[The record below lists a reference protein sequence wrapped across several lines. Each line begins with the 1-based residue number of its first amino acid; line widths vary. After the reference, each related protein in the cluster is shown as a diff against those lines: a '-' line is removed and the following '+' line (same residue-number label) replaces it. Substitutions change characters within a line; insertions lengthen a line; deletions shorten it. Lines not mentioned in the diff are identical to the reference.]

1 MPLPLTLAKVFIG
14 IIYEPSAT
22 AATITGIICLCLS
35 IISSSEFN
43 MLLDSIIE
51 NMIKVLSA
59 KTYHDLLILDNFS
72 IMALLSRKCR
82 NYGFYDMNAA

>member
-1 MPLPLTLAKVFIG
+1 
-14 IIYEPSAT
+14 
-22 AATITGIICLCLS
+22 
-35 IISSSEFN
+35 